1 MLMAAGVEPPMQV
14 WAHGYLTVGGK
25 KMSKTNLTG
34 IHPFELI
41 DHFGVDSYR
50 WFFMREIQ
58 YGQDGNFSWEAMVD
72 RHNAELAN
80 GLGNLASRVL
90 AMLASYFDGLVP
102 EPGPDTEMLRDTAS
116 DLPAVVEEA
125 GRSFDAHMLEV
136 RLTAGVGDVWDVV
149 ARANRY
155 LVEKEP
161 WKLAKDPERR
171 EELAGILYAS
181 AELLRI
187 LAILI
192 QPIMPSAAQ
201 RLWDQLGIGG
211 DVENRRVPADLA
223 WGGLAPG
230 TRTIKGESLFPRL
243 ETE

>member
-1 MLMAAGVEPPMQV
+1 
-14 WAHGYLTVGGK
+14 
-25 KMSKTNLTG
+25 
-34 IHPFELI
+34 
-41 DHFGVDSYR
+41 
-50 WFFMREIQ
+50 
-58 YGQDGNFSWEAMVD
+58 
-72 RHNAELAN
+72 
-80 GLGNLASRVL
+80 
-90 AMLASYFDGLVP
+90 
-102 EPGPDTEMLRDTAS
+102 
-116 DLPAVVEEA
+116 
-125 GRSFDAHMLEV
+125 MLEV

-161 WKLAKDPERR
+161 WKLAKDPDRR

-181 AELLRI
+181 AEVLRI

-243 ETE
+243 ETDVARPRTAASHSFLHWGLTVPGFMFHVKLPLFTGS

>member
-1 MLMAAGVEPPMQV
+1 MA
-14 WAHGYLTVGGK
+14 
-25 KMSKTNLTG
+25 
-34 IHPFELI
+34 
-41 DHFGVDSYR
+41 
-50 WFFMREIQ
+50 
-58 YGQDGNFSWEAMVD
+58 D
-72 RHNAELAN
+72 RHNADLAN
-80 GLGNLASRVL
+80 GLGNLAARVL
-90 AMLASYFDGLVP
+90 AMLGSSFDGLVP
-102 EPGPDTEMLRDTAS
+102 EPGAGGEEA
-116 DLPAVVEEA
+116 DLPNVTGEA
-125 GRSFDAHMLEV
+125 GRSMDAHILAIEPQP
-136 RLTAGVGDVWDVV
+136 AIAAVWDVV

-171 EELAGILYAS
+171 QELAGILYAS
-181 AELLRI
+181 AEVLRI

-243 ETE
+243 ETDERP